1 VKHISDRVAVM
12 YLGKLVEIATK
23 RDLYERPLHPY
34 TRRYCRRSHD
44 PDPSVRKKRMLLAGD
59 VPSPFAPPP
68 GCRFNTRCPYAQ
80 PRCREEEPCCARPA
94 VVPNSGHRVAC
105 HFYETLPVP
114 SIAAAAGP
122 AAGKFTERLAA
133 FEAAKAAR
141 AAL

>member
-1 VKHISDRVAVM
+1 M

-34 TRRYCRRSHD
+34 TQALLSAIPR
-44 PDPSVRKKRMLLAGD
+44 PDPTVRKKRMLLAGD

-80 PRCREEEPCCARPA
+80 PRCREEEPVLREAG
-94 VVPNSGHRVAC
+94 SGHRVAC
-105 HFYETLPVP
+105 HFYETLPAP

-141 AAL
+141 AAV